1 MRVIEKTTHTT
12 LETGMTEDDT
22 SAREKSFKTLY
33 TMHLYENIHDE
44 ICKKIEKYVKD
55 IYENIMFTYSHI
67 YRYMHICH
75 RYTSYIIRKHNRE
88 FVRQYDMKCCSECT
102 RKI

>member
-1 MRVIEKTTHTT
+1 
-12 LETGMTEDDT
+12 
-22 SAREKSFKTLY
+22 
-33 TMHLYENIHDE
+33 MHLCKDINDE
-44 ICKKIEKYVKD
+44 ICKKLKNMWKIFIK
-55 IYENIMFTYSHI
+55 NIMFTYSHI
-67 YRYMHICH
+67 YRYMHTCH